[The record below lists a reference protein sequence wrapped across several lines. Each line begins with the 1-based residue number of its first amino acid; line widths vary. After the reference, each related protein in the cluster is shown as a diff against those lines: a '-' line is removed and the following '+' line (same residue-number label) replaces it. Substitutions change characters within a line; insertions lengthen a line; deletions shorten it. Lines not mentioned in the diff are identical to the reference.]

1 MVDSDKV
8 RVLKQKIEVLGLKCD
23 DSCFPGQYYHLLL
36 GCPSLMICLKNFNSK
51 NVIFS
56 NYCWLQYIIGFFTYR
71 QNGAIVGCK
80 YRTMEKRFW
89 QVEGEIDKH
98 SVEEAGFRNCV

>member
-1 MVDSDKV
+1 M
-8 RVLKQKIEVLGLKCD
+8 
-23 DSCFPGQYYHLLL
+23 F
-36 GCPSLMICLKNFNSK
+36 SLMICLKNFNSK

-56 NYCWLQYIIGFFTYR
+56 NYCWLQYIIAFTYR

-89 QVEGEIDKH
+89 QVNMLSLPCILKLTCSGDVLA
-98 SVEEAGFRNCV
+98 SSRWS